1 MKKTWMICLFA
12 AVLAVSG
19 CGKKEEASETEQ
31 DSAMVSIAATDF
43 TQAQAEDLLKQEV
56 KTYCGSQLA
65 CKVTS
70 VKIAGKDINGTY
82 TYEQDGK
89 TMEATVTLLD
99 VAVNKKDPN
108 IYTIA
113 DKQFSSPAAAK
124 ETASDKTADP
134 NSNNSSNSNKDKETK
149 DKDKDKDTKENEAGI
164 PKLPLPD
171 KKLDPENPEDTEYK
185 TVLETDDYYVFRIY
199 LYTEGTLHVTGHYE
213 GTGLFRVVV
222 LNEDQTVA
230 KDLIH
235 ATKTE
240 ELDYSVK
247 LKAGF
252 YYIYAASDGGS
263 WNLEYKTEY

>member
-12 AVLAVSG
+12 AVLAFTG
-19 CGKKEEASETEQ
+19 CGKKEEASDTEQ

-56 KTYCGSQLA
+56 KTHCGSQMA

-70 VKIAGKDINGTY
+70 VKISGSDINGTY
-82 TYEQDGK
+82 TYDQDGK
-89 TMEATVTLLD
+89 TMEATVTLHD
-99 VAVNKKDPN
+99 VAVNKQDPN
-108 IYTIA
+108 IYMIA
-113 DKQFSSPAAAK
+113 DKQFSSPSAAK
-124 ETASDKTADP
+124 ETAADKPAEQNNTNT
-134 NSNNSSNSNKDKETK
+134 NSNTDKETK

-199 LYTEGTLHVTGHYE
+199 LYTEGTLHVTGSYE
-213 GTGLFRVVV
+213 GNGLFRVVV

-235 ATKTE
+235 ATKSE
-240 ELDYSVK
+240 ELDYIVK